1 MPYSH
6 IPGVKASYLDGAFKI
21 PTGSTQ
27 PKVLVVG
34 PAESGLTNEI
44 FNVAAVSG
52 AESEFGAETP
62 VLRVTHELL
71 AQLADNIA
79 IVRSGGRQGSLVV
92 EDSAGGTLTI
102 TPEYRDDEILE
113 RYALVIENDGSVNRF
128 LVYDLIDQAWVYDS
142 SEIEVLDAGV
152 VTVEDDDL
160 DLFTL
165 NDRTVPDLAI
175 SMADLVTGDFTA
187 DGSATLSTLTITEGS
202 DGMVPSLVERY
213 AAYNTTL
220 HMLDYKDAD
229 FVIPVDAYIDDA
241 NVVDDASPATYGYY
255 WLGVPVAG
263 DECDKLG
270 YLWQYI
276 YRGRIF
282 TYFTDTADYF
292 SVATAAASKTVNTD
306 LVITALREGKGGNAC
321 TLQIALGG
329 SLAVSITENANCGL
343 DILLT
348 AVSGVT
354 TNADAATA
362 IDAALLA
369 FTASTGTNG
378 AALLDATGGSTVI
391 SATVAKSNFTGG
403 TGGHVLTHEDLT
415 GDTIPSAV
423 STKFAAAVNAELR
436 ECNFAHQVASFCYL
450 ASTNW
455 ATMLGAVSFKAPTAF
470 GRLAV
475 ADWVGTLPE
484 YTDNGQY
491 LFIDAPADNGAA
503 ILGNKFLAGQS
514 KTSAGYRSG
523 LVTDGNTTD
532 GYAYGGLILTT
543 GSALP
548 NGSDWPYG
556 IDDDDEA
563 LDSGRKPID
572 IGKHVFITYDWP
584 IHSNGYNGGS
594 TYRGSLPG
602 AFVGKVVGMAE
613 NEEPIGD
620 NGTIRKVQSPPRIHS
635 TQLDDLASIRAI
647 GLRRDE
653 TVGLILVS
661 ARTAAHPDSDY
672 TRISTIRSVNRML
685 KGIRNIARP
694 YIGKPFNAQQL
705 VSLQSAIDQYL
716 VAEKAA
722 GFNQGAKAS
731 ISYSRA
737 DKIMG
742 RLKVKVRMIPPFSVE
757 TIDVETS
764 LAAEESEL

>member
-27 PKVLVVG
+27 PKILVVG

-62 VLRVTHELL
+62 ILRVTHELL
-71 AQLADNIA
+71 AQNADNIA
-79 IVRSGGRQGSLVV
+79 VVRSGGRQGSLVIT
-92 EDSAGGTLTI
+92 DSAGGTLTI
-102 TPEYRDDEILE
+102 VPEYRDDEILA
-113 RYALVIENDGSVNRF
+113 RYALVIENDAVANRY
-128 LVYDLIDQAWVYDS
+128 LVYDLTDQTWVFDT
-142 SEIEVLDAGV
+142 SEILVLDTGV
-152 VTVEDDDL
+152 VTVTDDDF

-165 NDRTVPDLAI
+165 NDLSVPDLAI
-175 SMADLVTGDFTA
+175 AMADLVTGDFTV
-187 DGSATLSTLTITEGS
+187 DGGATIASVTITEGT
-202 DGMVPSLVERY
+202 DGMLPSLVERY

-220 HMLDYKDAD
+220 HMLDYRDAD
-229 FVIPVDAYIDDA
+229 FVIPVDCYVDDDNIA
-241 NVVDDASPATYGYY
+241 DDASVATYGYY
-255 WLGVPVAG
+255 WLGVPAAG
-263 DECDKLG
+263 EHCDKLG

-276 YRGRIF
+276 YRGRVF
-282 TYFTDTADYF
+282 TYFADTVDFF
-292 SVATAAASKTVNTD
+292 SVTAAAASKTVNTD
-306 LVITALREGKGGNAC
+306 LVITALRDGKGGNAC

-329 SLAVSITENANCGL
+329 SLAVSVTENENCGL

-348 AVSGVT
+348 AVTGVT
-354 TNADAATA
+354 TNADAAAA
-362 IDAALLA
+362 IDAALA
-369 FTASTGTNG
+369 SFVASTGTAG
-378 AALLDATGGSTVI
+378 STLLDATGGATVI
-391 SATVAKSNFTGG
+391 AGTVAKSNFTGG
-403 TGGHVLTHEDLT
+403 AGGHVLTHEDLT

-423 STKFAAAVNAELR
+423 STKFAAAVDAELR
-436 ECNFAHQVASFCYL
+436 ECNFAHQLASFCYL

-470 GRLAV
+470 GRLSV
-475 ADWVGTLPE
+475 ADWIGSLPE
-484 YTDNGQY
+484 FTDNGQY
-491 LFIDAPADNGAA
+491 LYIDAPADNGQG
-503 ILGNKFLAGQS
+503 ILGNKFLSGES
-514 KTSAGYRSG
+514 KTSAGYRSS
-523 LVTDGNTTD
+523 LVTDGNSTD
-532 GYAYGGLILTT
+532 GYAYGGFILTV

-556 IDDDDEA
+556 IDDNDEA
-563 LDSGRKPID
+563 VDSGRKPID
-572 IGKHVFITYDWP
+572 IGKHLFVTYDWP

-635 TQLDDLASIRAI
+635 TQLDELASIRAI

-653 TVGLILVS
+653 SVGLIIVS

-722 GFNQGAKAS
+722 GYNQGAKAS
-731 ISYSRA
+731 ISYTRA